1 MTAPST
7 EQTRVEAGREIA
19 QEPLLLRW
27 TDPESGEEL
36 AVEMYGSAEFALEL
50 AELGFE
56 VREPPKE
63 DETVSSLFV
72 VIRRPA
78 GSAGLRGFTS

>member
-1 MTAPST
+1 MAAPSM
-7 EQTRVEAGREIA
+7 EPTRVEEGRQIA

-27 TDPESGEEL
+27 TDPETGEEL

-56 VREPPKE
+56 LRQPPKE

-78 GSAGLRGFTS
+78 GSAGPRGFTS